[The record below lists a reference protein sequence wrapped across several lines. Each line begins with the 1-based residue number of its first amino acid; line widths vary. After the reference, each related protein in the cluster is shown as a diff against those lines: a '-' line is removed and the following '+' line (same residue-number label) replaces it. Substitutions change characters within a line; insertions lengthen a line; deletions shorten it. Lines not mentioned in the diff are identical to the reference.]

1 MFLQR
6 VFARRAFQ
14 PLLNIQAFS
23 FAYTPTAKEV
33 KVLRGMTGSPL
44 KDCMKA
50 LTETE
55 GDLEASKDVLRK
67 SGLAAAE
74 KRSDRLATEGL
85 IGLKVDEANQRATM
99 IQLRCE
105 TDFVAKTD
113 NFQKGLLSILDTLH
127 NQDGLTVNV
136 QQS

>member
-6 VFARRAFQ
+6 VFARKAF
-14 PLLNIQAFS
+14 PLLNHQAFS
-23 FAYTPTAKEV
+23 FAYSPSAKEV
-33 KVLRGMTGSPL
+33 KALRTMTGSPL
-44 KDCMKA
+44 KDCLKA
-50 LTETE
+50 LNETE

-85 IGLKVDEANQRATM
+85 IGLMVDEANRKATM
-99 IQLRCE
+99 IQLSCE

-113 NFQKGLLSILDTLH
+113 NFQKGLMSILNTLH
-127 NQDGLTVNV
+127 NQDLTVNV
-136 QQS
+136 KQS